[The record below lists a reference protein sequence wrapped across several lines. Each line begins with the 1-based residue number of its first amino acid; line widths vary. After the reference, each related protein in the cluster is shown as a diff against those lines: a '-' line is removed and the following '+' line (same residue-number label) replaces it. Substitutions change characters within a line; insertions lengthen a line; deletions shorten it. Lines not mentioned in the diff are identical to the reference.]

1 MPHPICRALVC
12 PLLLLPILAYGG
24 WSQAVRPAPDLLD
37 NNTIAIAQIHPSA
50 NPSILSILSVSSN
63 LVLIDVSVLD
73 QDGRPVRGLPAVA
86 FHLFDRGAEQHILS
100 VSETDVPVSV
110 IIVLDESGSMGRGVT
125 QCAQA
130 VKRFLKGSTEGD
142 EFALISF
149 SDRVVLE
156 SDFTTDA
163 GAIQAR
169 LMGAASHGRTAL
181 LDAVERAASLVRRAH
196 NQRRVILVL
205 SDGGDNRSRYREAE
219 VRRVL
224 LETPAQVY
232 AVSIAQFF
240 QDEST
245 AFGPDL
251 LDRLCYVSGGRNVA
265 IDGRVDLDREMTRIN
280 DEIRAE
286 YVLAYSPDRV
296 MHDGKFHR
304 VSLRLA
310 RPPGVKPVSIS
321 WRLGYYDPL
330 E

>member
-1 MPHPICRALVC
+1 LFC
-12 PLLLLPILAYGG
+12 PLLLLPILADGG
-24 WSQAVRPAPDLLD
+24 WSQSIGAAPHRLDHSNIAVAHVRPPV
-37 NNTIAIAQIHPSA
+37 
-50 NPSILSILSVSSN
+50 LSVSSN

-73 QDGRPVRGLPAVA
+73 QDGRPVRGLPALA
-86 FHLFDRGAEQHILS
+86 FHLFERGAEQHILS

>member
-1 MPHPICRALVC
+1 M
-12 PLLLLPILAYGG
+12 
-24 WSQAVRPAPDLLD
+24 
-37 NNTIAIAQIHPSA
+37 
-50 NPSILSILSVSSN
+50 
-63 LVLIDVSVLD
+63 
-73 QDGRPVRGLPAVA
+73 RGLPAVA
-86 FHLFDRGAEQHILS
+86 FHLFERGAEQHILS

-156 SDFTTDA
+156 SDFTADA

-205 SDGGDNRSRYREAE
+205 SDGGDNRSRYRETE
-219 VRRVL
+219 VRRLL

-240 QDEST
+240 QDDST

-321 WRLGYYDPL
+321 WRLSYYDPL

>member
-1 MPHPICRALVC
+1 LFC
-12 PLLLLPILAYGG
+12 PLLLLPILADGG
-24 WSQAVRPAPDLLD
+24 WSQSIGAAPHRLDHSNIAVAHVRPPV
-37 NNTIAIAQIHPSA
+37 
-50 NPSILSILSVSSN
+50 LSVSSN

-73 QDGRPVRGLPAVA
+73 QDGRPVRGLPALA
-86 FHLFDRGAEQHILS
+86 FHLFERGAEQHILS

-205 SDGGDNRSRYREAE
+205 SDGGDNRSRYRETE
-219 VRRVL
+219 VRRLL

-240 QDEST
+240 QDDST

-265 IDGRVDLDREMTRIN
+265 IDGHADLDREMTRAN

-286 YVLAYSPDRV
+286 YILAYSPQHVVR
-296 MHDGKFHR
+296 DGKFHR

-310 RPPGVKPVSIS
+310 RPRGVKPISMS

-330 E
+330 Q

>member
-1 MPHPICRALVC
+1 MRHPICRALVC
-12 PLLLLPILAYGG
+12 PLPLLLNLAYGG
-24 WSQAVRPAPDLLD
+24 WSQSVGAAPHLLD
-37 NNTIAIAQIHPSA
+37 NNSIAVAQIRQPV
-50 NPSILSILSVSSN
+50 NPSILSVSSN

-73 QDGRPVRGLPAVA
+73 QEGRTVRGLPAAA
-86 FHLFDRGAEQHILS
+86 FHLFEGGVEQQILS
-100 VSETDVPVSV
+100 VSETEVPVSV
-110 IIVLDESGSMGRGVT
+110 VIVLDESGSMGKRVT
-125 QCAQA
+125 HCVQA
-130 VKRFLKGSTEGD
+130 VKQLLKGSTESD

-149 SDRVVLE
+149 SNRVVLE

-163 GAIQAR
+163 GTIQAR

-181 LDAVERAASLVRRAH
+181 LDAVERAALLVRRAH

-205 SDGGDNRSRYREAE
+205 SDGGENRSRYREAE

-232 AVSIAQFF
+232 ALSIAQFF
-240 QDEST
+240 QDENT

-251 LDRLCYVSGGRNVA
+251 LNRLCYVSGGRNVV
-265 IDGRVDLDREMTRIN
+265 IDDRSDLDHEMTRVN

-286 YVLAYSPDRV
+286 YTLAYSPQHLMR
-296 MHDGKFHR
+296 DGKFHR
-304 VSLRLA
+304 VSLRFA
-310 RPPGVKPVSIS
+310 RPPGVKPVSMS

>member
-1 MPHPICRALVC
+1 MPHPIRRALVC

-24 WSQAVRPAPDLLD
+24 WPQSVGPAPDLLD
-37 NNTIAIAQIHPSA
+37 NNSIAVAQIRRSA
-50 NPSILSILSVSSN
+50 SPSILSVSSN

-73 QDGRPVRGLPAVA
+73 QEGRPVRGLPAAA
-86 FHLFDRGAEQHILS
+86 FHLFERGAEQQILS
-100 VSETDVPVSV
+100 VNETEVPISV
-110 IIVLDESGSMGRGVT
+110 IIVLDESGSMGKGVT
-125 QCAQA
+125 RCVQA
-130 VKRFLKGSTEGD
+130 VKQLLRSSTESD

-163 GAIQAR
+163 GTIQAR

-181 LDAVERAASLVRRAH
+181 LDAVERAAMLVRRAH

-219 VRRVL
+219 VRRAL
-224 LETPAQVY
+224 LETPAQLY
-232 AVSIAQFF
+232 ALSIAQFF

-251 LDRLCYVSGGRNVA
+251 LNQLCYVSGGRNVA
-265 IDGRVDLDREMTRIN
+265 VDDRLGIDREMARVN

-286 YVLAYSPDRV
+286 YVLAYSPQHV
-296 MHDGKFHR
+296 MRDGKFHR
-304 VSLRLA
+304 VSLRFA
-310 RPPGVKPVSIS
+310 RPPGIKPVSMS

>member
-1 MPHPICRALVC
+1 M
-12 PLLLLPILAYGG
+12 
-24 WSQAVRPAPDLLD
+24 
-37 NNTIAIAQIHPSA
+37 
-50 NPSILSILSVSSN
+50 SSN
-63 LVLIDVSVLD
+63 LVQIDVSVLG

-86 FHLFDRGAEQHILS
+86 FHLFQRGA
-100 VSETDVPVSV
+100 
-110 IIVLDESGSMGRGVT
+110 
-125 QCAQA
+125 
-130 VKRFLKGSTEGD
+130 TEGD
-142 EFALISF
+142 GFALISF
-149 SDRVVLE
+149 SDRRT
-156 SDFTTDA
+156 SDT
-163 GAIQAR
+163 AR
-169 LMGAASHGRTAL
+169 STASSRPVRVSRKLGL
-181 LDAVERAASLVRRAH
+181 KRRAH

-219 VRRVL
+219 VRRLL

-265 IDGRVDLDREMTRIN
+265 IDGRVDLDREMTRVN

-286 YVLAYSPDRV
+286 YVLAYSPDR
-296 MHDGKFHR
+296 MMRDGKFHR
-304 VSLRLA
+304 VAFRLA
-310 RPPGVKPVSIS
+310 RPPGVKPVSMS

>member
-1 MPHPICRALVC
+1 MPHPISRTLFC
-12 PLLLLPILAYGG
+12 PLLLLPILADGG
-24 WSQAVRPAPDLLD
+24 WSQSIGAAPHRLDHSNIAVAHVRPPV
-37 NNTIAIAQIHPSA
+37 
-50 NPSILSILSVSSN
+50 LSVSSN

-73 QDGRPVRGLPAVA
+73 QDGRPVRGLPALA
-86 FHLFDRGAEQHILS
+86 FHLFERGAEQHILS

-163 GAIQAR
+163 GAIQ
-169 LMGAASHGRTAL
+169 
-181 LDAVERAASLVRRAH
+181 ERAASLVRRAH

>member
-1 MPHPICRALVC
+1 MPHPIRRALVC

-24 WSQAVRPAPDLLD
+24 WPQSVGPAPNLLD
-37 NNTIAIAQIHPSA
+37 NNSIAVAQIRRSA
-50 NPSILSILSVSSN
+50 TPSILSVSSN

-73 QDGRPVRGLPAVA
+73 QEGRPVRGLPAAA
-86 FHLFDRGAEQHILS
+86 FHLFERGAEQQILS
-100 VSETDVPVSV
+100 VSETEVPISV
-110 IIVLDESGSMGRGVT
+110 IIVLDESGSMGKGVT
-125 QCAQA
+125 RCVQA
-130 VKRFLKGSTEGD
+130 VKQLLRSSTESD

-163 GAIQAR
+163 GTIQAR

-181 LDAVERAASLVRRAH
+181 LDAVERAAMLVRRAH

-219 VRRVL
+219 VRRAL
-224 LETPAQVY
+224 LETPAQLY
-232 AVSIAQFF
+232 ALSIAQFF

-251 LDRLCYVSGGRNVA
+251 LNQLCYVSGGRNVV
-265 IDGRVDLDREMTRIN
+265 VDDRLGLDREMARVN

-286 YVLAYSPDRV
+286 YILAYSPQHVVR
-296 MHDGKFHR
+296 DGKFHR
-304 VSLRLA
+304 VSLRFA
-310 RPPGVKPVSIS
+310 RPSGVKPVSMS

>member
-1 MPHPICRALVC
+1 M
-12 PLLLLPILAYGG
+12 
-24 WSQAVRPAPDLLD
+24 
-37 NNTIAIAQIHPSA
+37 
-50 NPSILSILSVSSN
+50 
-63 LVLIDVSVLD
+63 
-73 QDGRPVRGLPAVA
+73 RGLPAVA
-86 FHLFDRGAEQHILS
+86 FHLFERGAEQHILS
-100 VSETDVPVSV
+100 VGEAEVPVSV
-110 IIVLDESGSMGRGVT
+110 IIVFDESGSMGRGVT

-130 VKRFLKGSTEGD
+130 VKQFLKGSTEGD

-156 SDFTTDA
+156 SDFTADA
-163 GAIQAR
+163 GPIQAR

-205 SDGGDNRSRYREAE
+205 SDGGDNRSRYRETE
-219 VRRVL
+219 VRRLL

-265 IDGRVDLDREMTRIN
+265 IDGRVDLDREMTRVN

-286 YVLAYSPDRV
+286 YVLAYSPDR
-296 MHDGKFHR
+296 MMRDGKFHR
-304 VSLRLA
+304 VAFRLA
-310 RPPGVKPVSIS
+310 RPPGVKPVSMS

>member
-1 MPHPICRALVC
+1 VP
-12 PLLLLPILAYGG
+12 
-24 WSQAVRPAPDLLD
+24 
-37 NNTIAIAQIHPSA
+37 
-50 NPSILSILSVSSN
+50 SN

-73 QDGRPVRGLPAVA
+73 QEGRPVRGLPAAA
-86 FHLFDRGAEQHILS
+86 FHLFERGAEQQILS
-100 VSETDVPVSV
+100 VNETEVPISV
-110 IIVLDESGSMGRGVT
+110 IIVLDESGSMGKGVT
-125 QCAQA
+125 RCVQA
-130 VKRFLKGSTEGD
+130 VKQLLRSSTESD

-163 GAIQAR
+163 GTIQAR

-181 LDAVERAASLVRRAH
+181 LDAVERAAMLVRRAH

-219 VRRVL
+219 VRRAL
-224 LETPAQVY
+224 LETPAQLY
-232 AVSIAQFF
+232 ALSIAQFF

-251 LDRLCYVSGGRNVA
+251 LNQLCYVSGGRNVV
-265 IDGRVDLDREMTRIN
+265 IDDRLGIDREMARLN

-286 YVLAYSPDRV
+286 YVLAYSPQHV
-296 MHDGKFHR
+296 MRDGKFHR
-304 VSLRLA
+304 VSLRFA
-310 RPPGVKPVSIS
+310 RPPGIKPVSMS

>member
-1 MPHPICRALVC
+1 MRYPFCRALVC
-12 PLLLLPILAYGG
+12 PSLLLLILAYGG
-24 WSQAVRPAPDLLD
+24 WSQSVGPAPDLLD
-37 NNTIAIAQIHPSA
+37 NNRIAVAQIRRPV
-50 NPSILSILSVSSN
+50 NPSILSVSSN

-73 QDGRPVRGLPAVA
+73 QEGRPVRGLPAAA
-86 FHLFDRGAEQHILS
+86 FHLFEGGAEQQILS
-100 VSETDVPVSV
+100 VSETEVPVSV

-125 QCAQA
+125 RCVQA
-130 VKRFLKGSTEGD
+130 VKQLLKGSTESD

-181 LDAVERAASLVRRAH
+181 LDAVERAALLVRRAH

-251 LDRLCYVSGGRNVA
+251 LNRLCYVSGGRNVV
-265 IDGRVDLDREMTRIN
+265 IDDRLDLDHEMTRVN

-286 YVLAYSPDRV
+286 YVLAYSPQHVKR
-296 MHDGKFHR
+296 DGKFHR
-304 VSLRLA
+304 VSLHFA
-310 RPPGVKPVSIS
+310 RPPGVKPVSMS
-321 WRLGYYDPL
+321 WRLGYYDSL